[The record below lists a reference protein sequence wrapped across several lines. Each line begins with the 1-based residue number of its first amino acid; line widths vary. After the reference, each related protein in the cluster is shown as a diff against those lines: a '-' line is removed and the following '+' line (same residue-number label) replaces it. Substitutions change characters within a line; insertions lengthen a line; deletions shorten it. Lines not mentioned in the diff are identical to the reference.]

1 MLLVQATGVPGASWA
16 RGMLD
21 ATSIVML
28 MPTLSRYMTR
38 KPWTIA
44 RTATLTEAHMLMRE
58 HRIRHLPVVEGDQVV
73 GMVTMRDLHLIET
86 LPGVTPDEVQV
97 EDAMSPDVFVASER
111 DELAGVVD
119 RMSESRLGSAV
130 VMGQGGLVGIFTSAD
145 ALRALSDI
153 LRREAA

>member
-1 MLLVQATGVPGASWA
+1 
-16 RGMLD
+16 MLD
-21 ATSIVML
+21 ANSIVML

-44 RTATLTEAHMLMRE
+44 RMATLTEAHKLMRE
-58 HRIRHLPVVEGDQVV
+58 HRIRHLPGMDGEQVV
-73 GMVTMRDLHLIET
+73 GVLTMRDLHLIET
-86 LPGVTPDEVQV
+86 LPGVSPDEVQV
-97 EDAMSPDVFVASER
+97 EDAMSPDVFVASEH

-130 VMGQGGLVGIFTSAD
+130 VMGHGGLVGIFTAVD
-145 ALRALSDI
+145 ALHALADI